1 MKKLYLTDL
10 QHNLLLDVITT
21 VASLDLDNN
30 YEGTEYDGQFNTLW
44 DAVIAA
50 N

>member
-1 MKKLYLTDL
+1 MKKVYLTDL

>member
-10 QHNLLLDVITT
+10 QHNLLLDVISTF
-21 VASLDLDNN
+21 ASMDLDEN
-30 YEGTEYDGQFNTLW
+30 YSGTEYDDEYNKLW
-44 DAVIAA
+44 DVIIAA

>member
-1 MKKLYLTDL
+1 MKTVKLTDI
-10 QHNLLLDVITT
+10 QHNLLLDVIST